1 MKTLPIIC
9 ICSIALATGALGQS
23 PTVTPSPSAALASPS
38 PTSPSISPVP
48 TVSPSPTAG
57 DEMERAIEK
66 KIKKHL
72 HVMAGGPSL
81 DSDHFGA
88 DAGDLMAIPIVGIVF
103 TTLFG
108 APVLI
113 VAVIMIAN
121 YLRAR
126 SLHRTVRMM
135 VEKGQPVPPALF
147 GPPPAQ
153 RLRSDLRRGVV
164 LVMVGLGIGG
174 FLAATD
180 WGGASWCLGLIPF
193 LIGVGYL
200 IVWKLEGKKN
210 DNPPPVP

>member
-1 MKTLPIIC
+1 MFKGIMKTLPIIC
-9 ICSIALATGALGQS
+9 ICSIALATGLFAQS
-23 PTVTPSPSAALASPS
+23 PAVTPTPGIAVSV
-38 PTSPSISPVP
+38 SPVP
-48 TVSPSPTAG
+48 AVSPSPAAE
-57 DEMERAIEK
+57 DEMERAIGNK
-66 KIKKHL
+66 VKKHF
-72 HVMAGGPSL
+72 HMITGDHGL
-81 DSDHFGA
+81 DTGHFGD

-113 VAVIMIAN
+113 VAVIMMAS

-126 SLHRTVRMM
+126 SLHRTVRTM
-135 VEKGQPVPPALF
+135 VEKGQPVPPGLF

-164 LVMVGLGIGG
+164 LVMVGLGIAA
-174 FLAATD
+174 FLAVTD
-180 WGGASWCLGLIPF
+180 RGGSSWSLGVIPF
-193 LIGVGYL
+193 LIGLGYL